1 MSNVGIKK
9 MWFRYGKWWL
19 KYKKYYW
26 NIKDVIKV
34 QKCDNGIETWN
45 LWYENEK

>member
-1 MSNVGIKK
+1 
-9 MWFRYGKWWL
+9 MWFRYGKIWL